1 MKKLIT
7 NILAVILLVSL
18 LSCNNNEDFKS
29 GDIILHT
36 STSTQSKMIQDVTNS
51 KYSHVGI
58 IYIKD
63 GQTYV
68 MEAVQPVKLTPIDEF
83 INRGVDGKYTVV
95 RYKGKFTKDD
105 MKRMYD
111 YASSQLGKNYDLKFQ
126 WSEDTMYCSEL
137 VFKIYYNAGIQ
148 LCNINQFKDYNLS
161 SEEVQNSIK
170 VRYNTEINPEEL
182 VVTPVDLYNGRSTY
196 VIFDNY

>member
-105 MKRMYD
+105 MKKMYD

-137 VFKIYYNAGIQ
+137 VFKMYYNAGIQ

-161 SEEVQNSIK
+161 SKEVQNAIK
-170 VRYNTEINPEEL
+170 IRYNTEINPEEL

>member
-1 MKKLIT
+1 MRKLIT

-18 LSCNNNEDFKS
+18 LSCNNNEDFKN

-36 STSTQSKMIQDVTNS
+36 STSTQSKMIQDVTKS

-95 RYKGKFTKDD
+95 RYKGKFTKDEV
-105 MKRMYD
+105 KRMYD
-111 YASSQLGKNYDLKFQ
+111 YAYSQLGKNYDLKFQ
-126 WSEDTMYCSEL
+126 WSENTMYCSEL

-148 LCNINQFKDYNLS
+148 LCDIHHFKDYNLS
-161 SEEVQNSIK
+161 SEDVQNAIK
-170 VRYNTEINPEEL
+170 VRYNTEINPNER
-182 VVTPVDLYNGRSTY
+182 VVTPVDLYNSLSTY

>member
-1 MKKLIT
+1 MRKLIT
-7 NILAVILLVSL
+7 NILVVILLVSL
-18 LSCNNNEDFKS
+18 LSCNNNEDFKN

-36 STSTQSKMIQDVTNS
+36 STSTQSKMIQDVTKS

-68 MEAVQPVKLTPIDEF
+68 MEAVQPVKLTPIYEF

-95 RYKGKFTKDD
+95 RYKGKFTKDN

-111 YASSQLGKNYDLKFQ
+111 YAYSQLGKNYDLKYKYLLF
-126 WSEDTMYCSEL
+126 
-137 VFKIYYNAGIQ
+137 
-148 LCNINQFKDYNLS
+148 
-161 SEEVQNSIK
+161 
-170 VRYNTEINPEEL
+170 
-182 VVTPVDLYNGRSTY
+182 
-196 VIFDNY
+196 